1 MSSTNSSI
9 LNKFLS
15 ASSCF
20 KKKIY
25 IYICTFTK
33 HTYSEYCY
41 AISSHWHFDICVHE
55 MPWHVAGKESHA
67 NACTSVIYRIVHGH
81 LVVAVCVCPCGFNL
95 CHFKTGHWCHLK
107 MKFGPNKA
115 AFFRI
120 MCIYQKTCRCKLQ
133 NRVTNDICICIWQL
147 NHQTVPLGRLNQMKE
162 ERNEDWT

>member
-1 MSSTNSSI
+1 MHI
-9 LNKFLS
+9 YKAHVFRVLLRYQLS
-15 ASSCF
+15 LAF
-20 KKKIY
+20 
-25 IYICTFTK
+25 
-33 HTYSEYCY
+33 
-41 AISSHWHFDICVHE
+41 WHLCLWNAMAVG
-55 MPWHVAGKESHA
+55 GKESHA